1 MPAGVATTKHLL
13 EETVWGSG
21 GWNVPARESGG
32 WGTGIS
38 GVLMW
43 EWMVF
48 DDVSDGLTCWNW
60 RGWHGESPRKN
71 RRYYDI
77 GGSRYE

>member
-1 MPAGVATTKHLL
+1 MPADIAITKHLL

-21 GWNVPARESGG
+21 GWNVPVGGSGG

-43 EWMVF
+43 EWMVV
-48 DDVSDGLTCWNW
+48 DDVLELEGVAWGSL
-60 RGWHGESPRKN
+60 REN
-71 RRYYDI
+71 RRY
-77 GGSRYE
+77 